1 MGACQSSMRER
12 RRRGRVVEGGT
23 KHGQGDEESEG
34 ILRRAYTASANQSI
48 RSLLSALGISIEELM
63 NLQAVDWIYS

>member
-1 MGACQSSMRER
+1 M
-12 RRRGRVVEGGT
+12 EGGT